1 MQLLDST
8 NNIEE
13 LKNLLIASLMS
24 EGELSFS
31 QKNSKSYLVVPFSKE
46 KSYYLSN
53 HIRHHNLKEYVI
65 VEPHKDQMKIINN
78 LLSEEFIEQ
87 WYENGLKIFSKR
99 LDPSL
104 ITYQSIILCINLF
117 GTRKLEGISIPT
129 SVDKRFLKNLSYC
142 VEKNLGI
149 TVIPGKNQIK
159 IPEVPNLFLK
169 NIEKVSTFD
178 STELAN
184 FLTNQEKNKLVQS
197 YSK

>member
-1 MQLLDST
+1 MQLLDT
-8 NNIEE
+8 NNKAE

-24 EGELSFS
+24 EGEFSLSQNNS
-31 QKNSKSYLVVPFSKE
+31 QSYLVVPFSKE

-53 HIRHHNLKEYVI
+53 HIKHHNLKEFVI
-65 VEPHKDQMKIINN
+65 VEPHREQMKIVFNS
-78 LLSEEFIEQ
+78 LFEELVER

-142 VEKNLGI
+142 IEKNLGI

-159 IPEVPNLFLK
+159 IPEVPILFLK

-197 YSK
+197 SSK